1 MQVVNRSN
9 ILELN
14 YFTILLFQLRCRF
27 KDGLATVAKLAAR
40 ACNPTRNYIPYH
52 LHLKLK
58 SMIFE

>member
-27 KDGLATVAKLAAR
+27 KDGLATVAKLGAR
-40 ACNPTRNYIPYH
+40 ACIQPETTFLIIYI
-52 LHLKLK
+52 
-58 SMIFE
+58 